1 MKKREKIEK
10 QVKNLSEEHVYSEF
24 TRLTLRENIKIEL
37 LLDIRDLL
45 LKIFDAEELMKKEI
59 SQIKKQEIDPGVLKK
74 L

>member
-1 MKKREKIEK
+1 MRKRKEIERELSRPIATS
-10 QVKNLSEEHVYSEF
+10 QRMDNLKV
-24 TRLTLRENIKIEL
+24 EL

-45 LKIFDAEELMKKEI
+45 LKLFDAEELMKKEI